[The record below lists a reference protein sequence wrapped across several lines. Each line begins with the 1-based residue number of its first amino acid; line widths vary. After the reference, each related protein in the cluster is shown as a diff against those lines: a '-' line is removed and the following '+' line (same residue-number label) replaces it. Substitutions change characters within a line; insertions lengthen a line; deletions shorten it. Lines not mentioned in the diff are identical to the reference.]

1 MCCSYTIL
9 QKKGLFT
16 MKFTH
21 KNVFLCNVASLVHV
35 SGCLLLEEV

>member
-16 MKFTH
+16 MKLTH
-21 KNVFLCNVASLVHV
+21 KNVFLCNMASLV
-35 SGCLLLEEV
+35 SGCLLHEEV